1 MKSHFFMEADRELL
15 LRGLVVLAV
24 GLVLYIIATGLYQ
37 WYQNRMVPQRT
48 VEAWVT
54 GKRAY
59 LDEKT
64 YEPTFIVIFQL
75 VDGKRLELKVD
86 KGTYRSLLD
95 QQTGS
100 LTYRG
105 SCYLDFR

>member
-15 LRGLVVLAV
+15 LRGLVVLAL
-24 GLVLYIIATGLYQ
+24 GLIIYIVATGMYQ
-37 WYQNRMVPQRT
+37 WYQNRVVPQRT
-48 VEAWVT
+48 VEAWVA
-54 GKRAY
+54 GKRVF
-59 LDEKT
+59 LSEKT
-64 YEPTFIVIFQL
+64 YEPTFVVIFQL

-86 KGTYRSLLD
+86 KNTYRSLPD

-105 SCYLDFR
+105 SSYLDFR

>member
-15 LRGLVVLAV
+15 LRGLIVLAV
-24 GLVLYIIATGLYQ
+24 GLLLYIVATGTYQ
-37 WYQNRMVPQRT
+37 WYQNHMVTQRT

-64 YEPTFIVIFQL
+64 YEPTFIVIFRL
-75 VDGKRLELKVD
+75 ADGKRLELKVD

-105 SCYLDFR
+105 SNYLDFR